1 MGSAASWGVRSR
13 PANKYGHDRVQSS
26 STGHYV
32 VALSDFDPDDIQW
45 PKSWGTP
52 LPLKKSMAIR
62 IVSDDGGDRALG
74 HYVGQPERCGY
85 FLKHLTEALRVEPH
99 APVAMPSILEL
110 NRGRDARSEGSTR
123 CTTSPTSPEDSNDQS
138 PEAANLSVY
147 RDSASIG
154 SRSAKTSESGP
165 QFPHLRGSRHHT
177 QTQHLPHL
185 PKGRVVDTSVGSSDH
200 VGQAGHVGRLGNFN
214 RQAESQTLA
223 ALTSPFTYS
232 VSGTGPVSLE
242 AAPRC
247 IDIQDAR
254 PHAPRA
260 PHAQHAH
267 ARNMKREDAFSS
279 KLCMAS
285 AENEGCLDSVSVDTL
300 SERYPAAKEL
310 GLDPAKDE
318 HLLWLAEAAAALGL
332 PPGWIT
338 FNDDDG
344 RAVYYHEK
352 RHYVTRKHPML
363 QRFKAYSSQLQNF
376 YQVLST
382 KEALKNSS
390 KIRGHLA
397 VLLNE
402 VLNRCHRELPPMTP
416 VLLERAALLLGIDT
430 TSEFVLSTK
439 VPCLQCRANRSTK
452 TWTPLAKQT
461 IKDTYKYI

>member
-13 PANKYGHDRVQSS
+13 PANKYGHDRAQSS
-26 STGHYV
+26 STGNYV

-99 APVAMPSILEL
+99 APLAMPSILEL
-110 NRGRDARSEGSTR
+110 NRGRDGRSEVSTR
-123 CTTSPTSPEDSNDQS
+123 CTTSPTSPDSKDQS

-147 RDSASIG
+147 RDYASTA

-165 QFPHLRGSRHHT
+165 PFPHLRGSQHHT

-185 PKGRVVDTSVGSSDH
+185 PKGRGVDTSVGSSGH
-200 VGQAGHVGRLGNFN
+200 VGHVGHVGRLGHFN

-223 ALTSPFTYS
+223 ALTSPFTY
-232 VSGTGPVSLE
+232 VSGTQPLE
-242 AAPRC
+242 ATPHC

-254 PHAPRA
+254 HAPHAP
-260 PHAQHAH
+260 HAEHAH
-267 ARNMKREDAFSS
+267 AHGKMKREDVLSS
-279 KLCMAS
+279 KLCMPS
-285 AENEGCLDSVSVDTL
+285 AANEGCRDSVFVEADTL
-300 SERYPAAKEL
+300 NERYPAAKEL

-318 HLLWLAEAAAALGL
+318 HLLWLAEAASTLGL
-332 PPGWIT
+332 PQGWIT
-338 FNDDDG
+338 FDDDDG

-363 QRFKAYSSQLQNF
+363 QRFKAYSLQLQNF
-376 YQVLST
+376 YEVLST

-439 VPCLQCRANRSTK
+439 VPCIVLLKHELRLQNS
-452 TWTPLAKQT
+452 LV
-461 IKDTYKYI
+461 